1 MRFSNVMKLSGLAAA
16 GLLALTACGGATAGS
31 TTGGSESSSSSS
43 APASSA
49 SAASASP
56 LATTSSEDAGTSS
69 GSYKVAAWALPI
81 SDAGD
86 KLGTITG
93 DSFSVD
99 IYQVAT
105 DVASKD
111 SMFVD
116 KETKENLLKKGDPV
130 VYLNYV
136 VTNTSSAEIPLSHS
150 LITPNAKYTDWKY
163 LGGMPSDS
171 SSEGFKKHGLSSS
184 GVKLKEKDPFV
195 LKPGESFN
203 IAENFAYTAGK
214 ETEIKATMTPQD
226 AAGDLDHD
234 KKETAETTVTLK

>member
-1 MRFSNVMKLSGLAAA
+1 MRFNKVVKISGLAAA
-16 GLLALTACGGATAGS
+16 GMLALSACGPAASSPTP
-31 TTGGSESSSSSS
+31 GGSESSSSSS
-43 APASSA
+43 SSASPSASSSSSA
-49 SAASASP
+49 SAAS
-56 LATTSSEDAGTSS
+56 SEGTSS
-69 GSYKVAAWALPI
+69 GSYKVASWALPI

-86 KLGTITG
+86 KLGSMKG

-99 IYQVAT
+99 IFQVAT

-116 KETKENLLKKGDPV
+116 KETKENLLKKGAPI
-130 VYLNYV
+130 VYVNYV
-136 VTNTSSAEIPLSHS
+136 VTNTSSADIPLSHS
-150 LITPNAKYTDWKY
+150 LVTPNAKYTDWKY

-171 SSEGFKKHGLSSS
+171 SSDGFKKHGLTSS
-184 GVKLKEKDPFV
+184 GIKLKEKDPFV

-234 KKETAETTVTLK
+234 KKEEAETTVTLK

>member
-1 MRFSNVMKLSGLAAA
+1 MRLNNVMKISGLAAA

-31 TTGGSESSSSSS
+31 TTGGSEPSSSSS
-43 APASSA
+43 AAASPS
-49 SAASASP
+49 ASASP
-56 LATTSSEDAGTSS
+56 LASTSSEGSGTSS

-81 SDAGD
+81 SEAGD
-86 KLGTITG
+86 KLGAIKG

-99 IYQVAT
+99 VYQVAT

-171 SSEGFKKHGLSSS
+171 SSDGYKKHGLSSS

-214 ETEIKATMTPQD
+214 ETEIKVTMTPQGAD
-226 AAGDLDHD
+226 GDLDHD

>member
-1 MRFSNVMKLSGLAAA
+1 MKLFVKSSSLAAL
-16 GLLALTACGGATAGS
+16 GLLALTACSGPSAG
-31 TTGGSESSSSSS
+31 TSEPSSSPSSSSSSS
-43 APASSA
+43 ASPSGVSTEAASSSGA
-49 SAASASP
+49 Y
-56 LATTSSEDAGTSS
+56 TT
-69 GSYKVAAWALPI
+69 AAWALPI
-81 SDAGD
+81 SEAGD
-86 KLGTITG
+86 KLGTIKG

-136 VTNTSSAEIPLSHS
+136 VTNTSTAEIPLSHS
-150 LITPNAKYTDWKY
+150 LVNTSAKYTDWKY

-171 SSEGFKKHGLSSS
+171 SSEGFKKHGLSDS
-184 GVKLKEKDPFV
+184 GIKLKEKDPFV

-203 IAENFAYTAGK
+203 IAENFAYAAGK
-214 ETEIKATMTPQD
+214 ETKITAIMTPQN

-234 KKETAETTVTLK
+234 KKETAETIVLLK